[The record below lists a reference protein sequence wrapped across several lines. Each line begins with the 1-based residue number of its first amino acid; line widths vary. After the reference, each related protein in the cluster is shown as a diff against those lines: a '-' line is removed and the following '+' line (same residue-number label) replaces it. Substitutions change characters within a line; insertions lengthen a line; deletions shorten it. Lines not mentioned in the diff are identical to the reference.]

1 MPRYDKSLIEREA
14 IISVQQGSLTND
26 LGIFILQRC
35 KEIAA
40 SAFVTDGNNELKQ
53 ALIDAAVMRTCEKFL
68 HYYTEGKSAANL
80 VISIIYSTMTN
91 KIVSLNHSDVY
102 GQNIKCY
109 LTYIE
114 DGESVTKLMRYI
126 KDDYLS
132 EKL

>member
-14 IISVQQGSLTND
+14 ILSVKQGSLTND

-102 GQNIKCY
+102 GQNIKGY

-114 DGESVTKLMRYI
+114 DGEAVTKLMRYI

>member
-14 IISVQQGSLTND
+14 ILSVEQGSLTNE

-35 KEIAA
+35 KEIAS

-102 GQNIKCY
+102 GQNIKGY
-109 LTYIE
+109 LTLIE

>member
-1 MPRYDKSLIEREA
+1 MPRYDKAIIEQEA
-14 IISVQQGSLTND
+14 IRSAQQGRITEE
-26 LGIFILQRC
+26 LGKFILQRSI
-35 KEIAA
+35 EVAG
-40 SAFVTDGNNELKQ
+40 SAFVTDGNEELKQ

-68 HYYTEGKSAANL
+68 YYYIKNKSAANL

-102 GQNIKCY
+102 GQNIKGY

-114 DGESVTKLMRYI
+114 DGESVTKLKRYI

>member
-102 GQNIKCY
+102 GQNIKGY
-109 LTYIE
+109 LTLIE

>member
-14 IISVQQGSLTND
+14 ILSVQQGSLTNE

-35 KEIAA
+35 KEIAS

-102 GQNIKCY
+102 GQNIKGY
-109 LTYIE
+109 LTLIE

>member
-14 IISVQQGSLTND
+14 MLSVQQGSLTNE

-80 VISIIYSTMTN
+80 VISTIYSTMTN

-102 GQNIKCY
+102 GQNIKGY
-109 LTYIE
+109 LTLIE